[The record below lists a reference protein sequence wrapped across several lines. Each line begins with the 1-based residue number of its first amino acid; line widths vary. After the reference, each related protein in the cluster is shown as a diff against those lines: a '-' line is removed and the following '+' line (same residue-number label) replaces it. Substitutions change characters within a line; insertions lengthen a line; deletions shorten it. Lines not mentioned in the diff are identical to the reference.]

1 MVANWPGLSRLSPF
15 STSASTV
22 SVRDSAETFGEM
34 RATRPAKGFPPF
46 VEYAKRLGYP
56 AKDCTYCH
64 VSLQGGSDKLNARGN
79 WMVAEK
85 VRRDAVAVDVKWLKD
100 YKPARAGS
108 KARARKK
115 G

>member
-1 MVANWPGLSRLSPF
+1 MVKPRELVGAFFIVAFVLLYVV
-15 STSASTV
+15 A
-22 SVRDSAETFGEM
+22 
-34 RATRPAKGFPPF
+34 ATRPAKGFPPF

-64 VSLQGGSDKLNARGN
+64 VGLQGGSDKLNARGK

-100 YKPARAGS
+100 YKPGRPAP
-108 KARARKK
+108 KAPAKKK

>member
-1 MVANWPGLSRLSPF
+1 MVKPRELVGAFVIVAFVLLYVV
-15 STSASTV
+15 A
-22 SVRDSAETFGEM
+22 
-34 RATRPAKGFPPF
+34 ATRPAKGFPPF

-64 VSLQGGSDKLNARGN
+64 AGLEGGSDKLNARGK

-85 VRRDAVAVDVKWLKD
+85 ARRDAVAVDVKWLKD
-100 YKPARAGS
+100 YKPGKAAAKPRA
-108 KARARKK
+108 KKK

>member
-1 MVANWPGLSRLSPF
+1 MVKPRELVGAFVVAAFVLLYF
-15 STSASTV
+15 VA
-22 SVRDSAETFGEM
+22 
-34 RATRPAKGFPPF
+34 ATRPAKGFPPF

-64 VSLQGGSDKLNARGN
+64 VNLEGGSDKLNARGQ

-85 VRRDAVAVDVKWLKD
+85 ERRKAIAVDVPWLKD
-100 YKPARAGS
+100 YKPRRAAP
-108 KARARKK
+108 KPRAKKK

>member
-1 MVANWPGLSRLSPF
+1 MVKPRELV
-15 STSASTV
+15 SASV
-22 SVRDSAETFGEM
+22 IVAFVLFYVVA
-34 RATRPAKGFPPF
+34 ATRPAKGFPPF
-46 VEYAKRLGYP
+46 VEYAKKLGYP

-64 VSLQGGSDKLNARGN
+64 VGLEGGSDKLNARGE

-100 YKPARAGS
+100 YKPRRAAP
-108 KARARKK
+108 KARAKKK

>member
-1 MVANWPGLSRLSPF
+1 MGKSRELISVLVIAAFVLLYAVA
-15 STSASTV
+15 
-22 SVRDSAETFGEM
+22 
-34 RATRPAKGFPPF
+34 ATRPAKAFPPF

-64 VSLQGGSDKLNARGN
+64 VSLQGGSDKLNARGE

-100 YKPARAGS
+100 YKPGRPGP
-108 KARARKK
+108 KARAKKK

>member
-1 MVANWPGLSRLSPF
+1 MVKPRELI
-15 STSASTV
+15 SAFV
-22 SVRDSAETFGEM
+22 IAAFVLLYAF
-34 RATRPAKGFPPF
+34 AAARPAKAYPPF

-64 VSLQGGSDKLNARGN
+64 VSLEGGSDKLNARGS

-100 YKPARAGS
+100 YKPARPAPKS
-108 KARARKK
+108 RAKK
-115 G
+115 RG

>member
-1 MVANWPGLSRLSPF
+1 MGKSRELI
-15 STSASTV
+15 SALIIAAFVLLYAVVTA
-22 SVRDSAETFGEM
+22 RSAK
-34 RATRPAKGFPPF
+34 AFPPF

-64 VSLQGGSDKLNARGN
+64 VSLQGGSDKLNERGQ
-79 WMVAEK
+79 WMVSEK

-100 YKPARAGS
+100 YRPRRAAPKS
-108 KARARKK
+108 RAKKK

>member
-1 MVANWPGLSRLSPF
+1 MGKSRELI
-15 STSASTV
+15 SALV
-22 SVRDSAETFGEM
+22 IAAFVLLYAFA
-34 RATRPAKGFPPF
+34 ATRPAKAFPPF

-64 VSLQGGSDKLNARGN
+64 VSLQGGSDKLNARGE

-100 YKPARAGS
+100 YKPARTGPKS
-108 KARARKK
+108 RAKKK

>member
-1 MVANWPGLSRLSPF
+1 MVKPRELI
-15 STSASTV
+15 SAFV
-22 SVRDSAETFGEM
+22 IAAFVLLYAV
-34 RATRPAKGFPPF
+34 AAARPAKAYPPF

-64 VSLQGGSDKLNARGN
+64 VSLEGGSDRLNARGS

-85 VRRDAVAVDVKWLKD
+85 VRRDAIAVDVKWLKD
-100 YKPARAGS
+100 YKPGRAGS
-108 KARARKK
+108 KTRAKKK

>member
-1 MVANWPGLSRLSPF
+1 ME
-15 STSASTV
+15 
-22 SVRDSAETFGEM
+22 D
-34 RATRPAKGFPPF
+34 
-46 VEYAKRLGYP
+46 AKRLGYP

-64 VSLQGGSDKLNARGN
+64 VSLQGGSDKLNARGE

-100 YKPARAGS
+100 YKPGRPGPKSRA
-108 KARARKK
+108 KKK

>member
-1 MVANWPGLSRLSPF
+1 MVRPREL
-15 STSASTV
+15 
-22 SVRDSAETFGEM
+22 VRAFVVAAFVLLYFVA
-34 RATRPAKGFPPF
+34 ATRPARGFPPF
-46 VEYAKRLGYP
+46 VEYAKRLGYA

-64 VSLQGGSDKLNARGN
+64 VGLQGGSDKLNARGE

-100 YKPARAGS
+100 YKPRRAAP
-108 KARARKK
+108 KARAKKK

>member
-1 MVANWPGLSRLSPF
+1 MVKPRELV
-15 STSASTV
+15 SAFVIVVFVLLYVFAATQP
-22 SVRDSAETFGEM
+22 A
-34 RATRPAKGFPPF
+34 RAYPPF

-64 VSLQGGSDKLNARGN
+64 VGLEGGSDKLNARGE

-85 VRRDAVAVDVKWLKD
+85 VRRKAIAVDVLWLKD
-100 YKPARAGS
+100 YKPRRAAPKS
-108 KARARKK
+108 RAKKK

>member
-1 MVANWPGLSRLSPF
+1 VFKPRELVGVLVIAAFVLFYIVAASRP
-15 STSASTV
+15 V
-22 SVRDSAETFGEM
+22 
-34 RATRPAKGFPPF
+34 KGFPPF

-64 VSLQGGSDKLNARGN
+64 VGLEGGSDKLNARGK
-79 WMVAEK
+79 WMVEEK

-100 YKPARAGS
+100 YRPGRGAP
-108 KARARKK
+108 KARAKKK

>member
-1 MVANWPGLSRLSPF
+1 MAKPRELVGACVVAAFVLLYVF
-15 STSASTV
+15 A
-22 SVRDSAETFGEM
+22 
-34 RATRPAKGFPPF
+34 ATRPAMAYPPF

-64 VSLQGGSDKLNARGN
+64 VSLQGGSDKLNARGE

-85 VRRDAVAVDVKWLKD
+85 VRRKAIAVDVPWLKD
-100 YKPARAGS
+100 YKPRRAAP
-108 KARARKK
+108 KPRAKRK

>member
-1 MVANWPGLSRLSPF
+1 MVKPREII
-15 STSASTV
+15 SAFV
-22 SVRDSAETFGEM
+22 IAAFVLLYAF
-34 RATRPAKGFPPF
+34 AAARPAKAYPPF

-64 VSLQGGSDKLNARGN
+64 VSLQGGSDKLNARGT

-108 KARARKK
+108 KPRARKK

>member
-1 MVANWPGLSRLSPF
+1 MVKPRELVGAFVVAAFVLLYIV
-15 STSASTV
+15 A
-22 SVRDSAETFGEM
+22 
-34 RATRPAKGFPPF
+34 ATRPAKAFPPF

-64 VSLQGGSDKLNARGN
+64 VGLEGGSDKLNARGE

-100 YKPARAGS
+100 YKPRRAAP
-108 KARARKK
+108 KARAKK
-115 G
+115 RG

>member
-1 MVANWPGLSRLSPF
+1 MGKSRGLVGALVIAAFLLLYFVA
-15 STSASTV
+15 
-22 SVRDSAETFGEM
+22 
-34 RATRPAKGFPPF
+34 ATRPAQGFPPF

-64 VSLQGGSDKLNARGN
+64 VSLQGGSDKLNARGT

-108 KARARKK
+108 KARAKKK

>member
-1 MVANWPGLSRLSPF
+1 MGKSRELISVLVIAAFVLLYVVA
-15 STSASTV
+15 
-22 SVRDSAETFGEM
+22 
-34 RATRPAKGFPPF
+34 ATRPAKAFPPF

-64 VSLQGGSDKLNARGN
+64 VSLQGGSDKLNERGQ

-100 YKPARAGS
+100 YKRGRAAPKS
-108 KARARKK
+108 RAKKK

>member
-1 MVANWPGLSRLSPF
+1 MVKPRELVGAFVIAAFLLLYLV
-15 STSASTV
+15 A
-22 SVRDSAETFGEM
+22 
-34 RATRPAKGFPPF
+34 ATRPAKGFPPF

-64 VSLQGGSDKLNARGN
+64 VSLQGGSDKLNARGE

-85 VRRDAVAVDVKWLKD
+85 VRRKAVAVDVLWLKD
-100 YKPARAGS
+100 YKRGRAAP
-108 KARARKK
+108 KARAKRK